1 MEYHNSDK
9 TLTRHLGFIMMGW
22 TCLTTSSRSFLAS
35 ASLLLPRDLIS
46 RTLQRSP
53 DPIEATGNMEF
64 IIYLGDWQYR
74 LWLFKEYGKDKVL
87 NMAELSA
94 KLSRAELKLCN
105 LAIQLNYGLNCGLKH
120 LIQLHQMTN
129 LVPEISTTPV
139 FFIIKER
146 IVFLPP
152 DPTSSHGTLKRQ

>member
-1 MEYHNSDK
+1 
-9 TLTRHLGFIMMGW
+9 
-22 TCLTTSSRSFLAS
+22 
-35 ASLLLPRDLIS
+35 
-46 RTLQRSP
+46 
-53 DPIEATGNMEF
+53 
-64 IIYLGDWQYR
+64 
-74 LWLFKEYGKDKVL
+74 
-87 NMAELSA
+87 MAELSA

-105 LAIQLNYGLNCGLKH
+105 LAIQLNYGLKCGLKH

-129 LVPEISTTPV
+129 LVPEISTTLV